1 VLKIV
6 KKVYPPP
13 QKKMKNIPKAAGRS
27 DKIPEIYP

>member
-13 QKKMKNIPKAAGRS
+13 KKKMKNIPKAAGTS
-27 DKIPEIYP
+27 DKNIK